1 MSCLSVTLSRVGA
14 VSVEAERKPS
24 GVAAG
29 LRRSGAPVPVFMR
42 LPGLLTALERVS
54 VRASL
59 ARVCERDIK
68 VPYLEIEPTILWVYP
83 DWATSNN
90 VLSNTHWRIN

>member
-1 MSCLSVTLSRVGA
+1 MSCLSVTLARVGA

-29 LRRSGAPVPVFMR
+29 L
-42 LPGLLTALERVS
+42 ERVR

-59 ARVCERDIK
+59 ARVCDRDIK

-83 DWATSNN
+83 DWAVSNN